1 LPSRLRGE
9 SSLLTII
16 SLTGLRAFHQQA
28 TSSIQ
33 GGGVSFRPGTWHFP
47 KVHGFSPHAL
57 PQEADTH
64 YRNVASRRL
73 KIRRIVPPYLG
84 WVCWNEQSPN
94 GEFSPSG
101 RRAKFR
107 HEPNLQSAVGFK
119 SVMVGE
125 LLPVAV
131 QSWNSRRPHSA
142 YLCRPLGISANAAL
156 GHKSVKG
163 HQRKEKCVS
172 AASALPQTADIT
184 QRGRNVHLVP
194 LTDIADEERAR
205 GVRRA
210 VRLSAHHPAKLR
222 GQRQKRPGR
231 SSPRVFVPHVRR
243 RKRP

>member
-28 TSSIQ
+28 TPSIQ

-47 KVHGFSPHAL
+47 KDHVFSPHALL

-107 HEPNLQSAVGFK
+107 HEPNFQSAVGFK

-142 YLCRPLGISANAAL
+142 YLCRPLGISANAVARIPQFGGKDDFGGDAPQL
-156 GHKSVKG
+156 VQSRPPFAVTRAWLVCPPTFCAT
-163 HQRKEKCVS
+163 QMLP
-172 AASALPQTADIT
+172 AAC
-184 QRGRNVHLVP
+184 RGW
-194 LTDIADEERAR
+194 
-205 GVRRA
+205 
-210 VRLSAHHPAKLR
+210 
-222 GQRQKRPGR
+222 R
-231 SSPRVFVPHVRR
+231 S
-243 RKRP
+243 

>member
-1 LPSRLRGE
+1 MPSRLRGE

-16 SLTGLRAFHQQA
+16 GLIGLRAFHHQA

-47 KVHGFSPHAL
+47 KDHGFSPHALL

-94 GEFSPSG
+94 SEFSPSG

-107 HEPNLQSAVGFK
+107 HEPNFQSAVGFK

-142 YLCRPLGISANAAL
+142 YLCRPLGILANAEL

-163 HQRKEKCVS
+163 Q
-172 AASALPQTADIT
+172 
-184 QRGRNVHLVP
+184 
-194 LTDIADEERAR
+194 
-205 GVRRA
+205 
-210 VRLSAHHPAKLR
+210 
-222 GQRQKRPGR
+222 
-231 SSPRVFVPHVRR
+231 
-243 RKRP
+243 